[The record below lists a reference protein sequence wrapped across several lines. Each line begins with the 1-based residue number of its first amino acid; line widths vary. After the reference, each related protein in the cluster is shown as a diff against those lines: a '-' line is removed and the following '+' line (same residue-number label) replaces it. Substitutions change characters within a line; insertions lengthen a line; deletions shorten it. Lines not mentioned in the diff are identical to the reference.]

1 MKRSL
6 EQNDCLHKWCR
17 VIAEHL
23 QDNEVNISEDTV
35 KELILRKL
43 GNCLLI
49 ENVPGMEPDIIAM
62 RSSKYKATDAELSPL
77 DRKRNFISM
86 NHLLNMVEA
95 WAAHDLN
102 LDLKKEPSDQTT
114 EEWLADYNSKEEE
127 TENESSTK
135 SSTVV
140 EKATTRSDQPRRM
153 ESPRDHQA
161 GSENLR
167 AAW

>member
-1 MKRSL
+1 VKRSL

-23 QDNEVNISEDTV
+23 QENKVMVSEATV

-43 GNCLLI
+43 GNTLLI

-62 RSSKYKATDAELSPL
+62 RSNRYKATEAELSAL
-77 DRKRNFISM
+77 ERTRGWISM

-102 LDLKKEPSDQTT
+102 LDLKKEPADQTT

-127 TENESSTK
+127 TENESSTT

-140 EKATTRSDQPRRM
+140 EKAASRSDQQRRL
-153 ESPRDHQA
+153 ESPRGHQA
-161 GSENLR
+161 GSKSVR
-167 AAW
+167 AS